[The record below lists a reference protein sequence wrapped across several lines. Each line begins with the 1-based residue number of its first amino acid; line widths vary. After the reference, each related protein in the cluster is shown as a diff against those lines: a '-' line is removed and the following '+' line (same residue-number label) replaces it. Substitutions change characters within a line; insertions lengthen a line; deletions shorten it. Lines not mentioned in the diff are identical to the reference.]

1 MVKAGD
7 PQELAEPEGVEAES
21 LNGVEAFTD
30 YFVLSPRIPY
40 NHFMAEEATEAT
52 GMARAAAE
60 GGLSVTDKLRLLLD
74 ITKKISRS
82 LNLEEVLMLVMD
94 TLDSLLRHDAAGI
107 YILELPHKTDASEK
121 GGAEGGDGGAV
132 KVLRAEA
139 VRGYDIEDMLSLRLK
154 IGEGI
159 IGHVAETGEAVISP
173 DVRSDPRYVN
183 ARKETRSEMVAPI
196 ISNDEVI
203 GVFDLESD
211 ELNAYTEDDRQVLML
226 LASQVAIIIEKAMLH
241 EQLVEKKR
249 LEAQLEVARHVQLSL
264 LPPRDP
270 KLEGF
275 DISAYNFSTEEVSG
289 DYYDFVSIYEDHL
302 GLVIADVSGKGV
314 PAALLMA
321 FLRASL
327 RAAIHIGYASNI
339 SMAKV
344 NYLLWESIETHQFVT
359 AFYGVLDATN
369 KTLAYANAGHNPP
382 LMLNRDGTAR
392 FIERGG
398 FPLGMFRDARYY
410 EYYVP
415 IEAGQILV
423 LYTDGVTEA
432 ANAEGEE
439 YGRER
444 LAKVVREARELSA
457 RQMIDF
463 IYADMLEWT
472 GGRGAGDDVTF
483 VIIKAL

>member
-1 MVKAGD
+1 MSE
-7 PQELAEPEGVEAES
+7 ELSEVG
-21 LNGVEAFTD
+21 
-30 YFVLSPRIPY
+30 
-40 NHFMAEEATEAT
+40 AT
-52 GMARAAAE
+52 AAD
-60 GGLSVTDKLRLLLD
+60 LSVADKLRLLLD

-82 LNLEEVLMLVMD
+82 LNVEEVLMLVMD
-94 TLDSLLRHDAAGI
+94 TLDSLLPYDAAGI
-107 YILELPHKTDASEK
+107 YIMEREQKKRARESKGDDTATSAPHIFH
-121 GGAEGGDGGAV
+121 
-132 KVLRAEA
+132 AEA
-139 VRGYDIEDMLSLRLK
+139 VRGYDIEELIELRLK
-154 IGEGI
+154 SGEGI
-159 IGHVAETGEAVISP
+159 IGHVAQTGEAVISP
-173 DVRSDPRYVN
+173 DVRQDPRYVN

-211 ELNAYTEDDRQVLML
+211 RLNAYTEDDRQVLMM

-270 KLEGF
+270 RLEGF

-289 DYYDFVSIYEDHL
+289 DYYDFVSIYDDHL

-314 PAALLMA
+314 PAALLMS

-327 RAAIHIGYASNI
+327 RAAIHIGYAPNI

-382 LMLNRDGTAR
+382 LLMDNDGTAR
-392 FIERGG
+392 FVERGG
-398 FPLGMFRDARYY
+398 LPLGMFKDARYY
-410 EYYVP
+410 EYYLP
-415 IEAGQILV
+415 LEAGQTVV

-432 ANAEGEE
+432 NSPDQVE

-444 LAKVVREARELSA
+444 LEQAVRAGRGQSA
-457 RQMIDF
+457 RGLIDF
-463 IYADMLEWT
+463 VYADMLEWT
-472 GGRGAGDDVTF
+472 GGRGSDDDVTF
-483 VIIKAL
+483 VVIKVL